1 MPSRLRLTEE
11 TSWHSHGLLGLNAIP
26 ARKRR
31 IQGENMKHIKTLGL
45 LAIAAM
51 ALTAFV
57 GVSSASAATKFT
69 SSKVGAAI
77 SEATLA
83 THVFTVTGS
92 QTKCTNITYTGS
104 TEALESATQKVTP
117 KYEGCTA
124 FGLPATVTVKNCL
137 YNLAASGSAAMEKV
151 NAEGEA
157 CEIVIKAS
165 NIFGECLVDV
175 PAQTVNGL
183 TFTNDGASA
192 LTVNINASG
201 ISDNVTKSTGVCPL
215 TAGKHSNATY
225 TGESTVTAS
234 GANIQVD

>member
-1 MPSRLRLTEE
+1 
-11 TSWHSHGLLGLNAIP
+11 
-26 ARKRR
+26 
-31 IQGENMKHIKTLGL
+31 MKHMKTLGL

-69 SSKVGAAI
+69 STVSGAAI
-77 SEATLA
+77 SETTVK

-92 QTKCTNITYTGS
+92 EVKCTNITYTGTTNG
-104 TEALESATQKVTP
+104 TEATEQMVTP

-124 FGLPATVTVKNCL
+124 FGLPATVTVKNCT
-137 YNLAASGSAAMEKV
+137 YNLKVSGSAVMEKV
-151 NAEGEA
+151 AAGEA
-157 CEIVIKAS
+157 CEIVINAS
-165 NIFGECLVDV
+165 NIFGQCIVDV

-183 TFTNDGASA
+183 TYSNDASNA
-192 LTVNINASG
+192 NAIIVNINASG

-215 TAGKHSNATY
+215 TVGSHSNATY

-234 GANIQVD
+234 GADLTID

>member
-1 MPSRLRLTEE
+1 
-11 TSWHSHGLLGLNAIP
+11 
-26 ARKRR
+26 
-31 IQGENMKHIKTLGL
+31 MKHIKTLGL

-69 SSKVGAAI
+69 SSVSGAAI
-77 SEATLA
+77 SETTLK

-92 QTKCTNITYTGS
+92 EVKCTNITYTGTTNG
-104 TEALESATQKVTP
+104 TEATEQMVTP

-124 FGLPATVTVKNCL
+124 FGLPATVTVKNCT
-137 YNLAASGSAAMEKV
+137 YNLTIGGSAHMEKV
-151 NAEGEA
+151 NAAGEA

-175 PAQTVNGL
+175 AAQTVNGL
-183 TFTNDGASA
+183 TYSNDASNA
-192 LTVNINASG
+192 NAIIVNINASN
-201 ISDNVTKSTGVCPL
+201 ISDNVTKSSGVCPL
-215 TAGKHSNATY
+215 TVGKHSTATY

-234 GANIQVD
+234 GADLTID